1 MRIENMLRVISSSIL
16 PSVVSNEGVEGLR
29 IASTAKLSVSA
40 MVAESGK
47 KVTDHCQVQSRCHQ
61 TRCLLPKAI

>member
-1 MRIENMLRVISSSIL
+1 MRIEDMLRVISSSIL

-29 IASTAKLSVSA
+29 ITTTAKLSMSA
-40 MVAESGK
+40 TVAESGE

-61 TRCLLPKAI
+61 ARYFLPKAI